1 MVAAG
6 GNSIWHGTGL
16 LSAYALG
23 IGMPFLIAAL
33 FVKPFMGFM
42 QRFRKHIHKVE
53 VSIGLLLVMTGIAIF
68 TGSIADAALW
78 LLETFPVFSK
88 VG

>member
-1 MVAAG
+1 
-6 GNSIWHGTGL
+6 
-16 LSAYALG
+16 
-23 IGMPFLIAAL
+23 L